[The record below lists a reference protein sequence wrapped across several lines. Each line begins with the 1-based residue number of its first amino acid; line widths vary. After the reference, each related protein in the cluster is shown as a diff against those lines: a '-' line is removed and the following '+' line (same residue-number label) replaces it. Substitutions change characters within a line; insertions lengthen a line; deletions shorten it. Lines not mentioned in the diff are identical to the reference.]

1 MNATSLSAA
10 RERRKAERVME
21 TGTDG
26 ISSQEEDRAR
36 IKDIREQGKIT
47 VTASGESC
55 MYSWRVPARAN
66 SLQPM
71 LSRTPTLSISS

>member
-1 MNATSLSAA
+1 MNAT

-36 IKDIREQGKIT
+36 IKHIREQGRIT
-47 VTASGESC
+47 VTVRGIVYVLMKGTSESELFAAYAEQDA
-55 MYSWRVPARAN
+55 YSINLVVSC
-66 SLQPM
+66 SL
-71 LSRTPTLSISS
+71 